1 MENLPNLS
9 PVCALSPRRSPFGRE
24 LDVMLVLWTVL
35 PVNRETREGQHQ
47 AMETHMFSNTV
58 PCEWGVVEGE
68 GGGAWR
74 HTCSQTQCPAR
85 GVSSVAEQGR
95 G

>member
-1 MENLPNLS
+1 
-9 PVCALSPRRSPFGRE
+9 
-24 LDVMLVLWTVL
+24 MLVLWTVL

-58 PCEWGVVEGE
+58 PCEWGVVEGA

-74 HTCSQTQCPAR
+74 HTCSQTQCPAK